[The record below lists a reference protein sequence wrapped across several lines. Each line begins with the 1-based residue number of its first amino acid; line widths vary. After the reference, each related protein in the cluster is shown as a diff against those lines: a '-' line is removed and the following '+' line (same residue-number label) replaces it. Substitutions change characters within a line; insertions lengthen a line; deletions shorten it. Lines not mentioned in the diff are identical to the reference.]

1 MQVFL
6 QRGLCGLFLKE
17 SSQEVES
24 NCPKALLL
32 ESEREQELERIKLEG
47 GRGPTS
53 IEVSGLTRVIS
64 LPVPKWE
71 IQDLHSYLCS
81 GMPATIFFHSLQC
94 CVHCV
99 CRFLFFFSVL
109 TFLLSWQWILKDPTS
124 LMEPQRVHVM
134 PSSLNYTWS
143 CVQDLLKWY
152 SS

>member
-109 TFLLSWQWILKDPTS
+109 TFLLSWQWSEFWKTPLHLWSLKE
-124 LMEPQRVHVM
+124 L
-134 PSSLNYTWS
+134 TWCHHRWIIS
-143 CVQDLLKWY
+143 NMHTKPC
-152 SS
+152 